1 MQKRSKSVPGNKVI
15 GWWITSCPVVIGEFY
30 LREVC
35 ALISYRTAHLSSN
48 FSADSIIRNINR
60 TGTMLLPFL
69 KPTLKL
75 IDVSILPMMSWTTL
89 LSYTRLIIEHSLGRA
104 QYFTNMAMY
113 NAWLDVSNISVR
125 SENNTYVGRLWS
137 CCRFSTV
144 FIVNMP
150 S

>member
-1 MQKRSKSVPGNKVI
+1 MQKRSKSVPGKKVM

-35 ALISYRTAHLSSN
+35 ALISYRTSHLSSN
-48 FSADSIIRNINR
+48 FSANSIIRNINR

-89 LSYTRLIIEHSLGRA
+89 LSYVRLIFEHSIGGT
-104 QYFTNMAMY
+104 QYFPI
-113 NAWLDVSNISVR
+113 WL
-125 SENNTYVGRLWS
+125 
-137 CCRFSTV
+137 
-144 FIVNMP
+144 
-150 S
+150 